1 MTEGAAWAI
10 LFLPLASFALI
21 AFGIRPF
28 FNRYDALSGYVTI
41 LAIGAAFALS
51 VMALAA
57 VWDAHGAIGWEPHSW
72 MVIGELEI
80 SIGILMDPLTAVL
93 LVVISGVSLLV
104 QVYSQGYMRG
114 DPGYSRYFAFMSL
127 FTASMLGLV
136 LARNVIQLYFF
147 WELVGLCSYLLI
159 GFWYN
164 RPSAA
169 AAAKKAFIVT
179 RLGDVGFLLAILYL
193 FFHKD
198 AFISQ
203 GLNPF
208 EISHINIMAAGGEM
222 AGAQI
227 VALGGGVITWVA
239 LGIFAGAVGK
249 SAQFPL
255 HVWLPDAMEGPTP
268 VSALI
273 HAATMVVAGVFLVAR
288 LYPMFVESETAMLTI
303 TIVGLVTALIT
314 AAMALV
320 MTDLKRVLA
329 YSTVS
334 HLGLMMLTLGCF
346 GFTAAL
352 LHMVAHAFAKALLF
366 LGAGSISHGTET
378 EERPEGARDI
388 RQMGGLYK
396 VMPITAITFAIGA
409 LSLGGIP
416 LLGGFFSK
424 DEVLVAVLH
433 DRGAVFF
440 AATLLVALLSALY
453 MARLLWVVVLGN
465 LKQEN
470 EHAHESPFV
479 MTAPLA
485 LLAAL
490 AMGSGLL
497 AVGGW
502 WPGFDGLGGWLFH
515 DEPHPYKVNA
525 AVMAASVAIAAA
537 GFGAGWAMY
546 GRGVESRRAVRGRRR
561 EAQRQGQPPP
571 EEDYPRYAIPS
582 RLQRQFSGL
591 HTLVINK
598 FYVDDVY
605 QWVIDRVALALA
617 NFMALFDRVVV
628 NDTGVNGTGRSVMLS
643 ALALKLLQTGK
654 VYNYAL
660 GMAIGSVI
668 VALVWW
674 LALPRL

>member
-1 MTEGAAWAI
+1 MLLQAGTFTTSGVGLAWLAPAACAAAFLLI
-10 LFLPLASFALI
+10 AVFGRFLPSRGVGPSLIAILI
-21 AFGIRPF
+21 AFGLF
-28 FNRYDALSGYVTI
+28 WYVLLEFLDSGGGVFSTEWFSV
-41 LAIGAAFALS
+41 GESVFAVGMIIDELS
-51 VMALAA
+51 VVMLGLVTFVAL
-57 VWDAHGAIGWEPHSW
+57 
-72 MVIGELEI
+72 M
-80 SIGILMDPLTAVL
+80 
-93 LVVISGVSLLV
+93 V
-104 QVYSQGYMRG
+104 QVYSLGYMRG
-114 DPGYSRYFAFMSL
+114 EPAIGWYYAVHSL
-127 FTASMLGLV
+127 FAASMLALS
-136 LARNVIQLYFF
+136 LADNLLLIYIA
-147 WELVGLCSYLLI
+147 WELVGVCSYLLI
-159 GFWYN
+159 GFWYE
-164 RPSAA
+164 RRSAA
-169 AAAKKAFIVT
+169 EAAKKAFVT
-179 RLGDVGFLLAILYL
+179 TRIGDVGLLIGILILFNETGTFDISAI
-193 FFHKD
+193 FHV
-198 AFISQ
+198 IEQ
-203 GLNPF
+203 GGIDSGTLTV
-208 EISHINIMAAGGEM
+208 AALLIFM
-222 AGAQI
+222 GAM
-227 VALGGGVITWVA
+227 
-239 LGIFAGAVGK
+239 GK

-366 LGAGSISHGTET
+366 LGAGSISHSTET

-388 RQMGGLYK
+388 RQMGGLYR

-433 DRGAVFF
+433 DRGAFFF

-470 EHAHESPFV
+470 EHAHESPLV

-525 AVMAASVAIAAA
+525 AVMAASVAIAAV

-571 EEDYPRYAIPS
+571 EQEDYARYPIPH
-582 RLQRQFSGL
+582 RLQRQLPLL
-591 HTLVINK
+591 HTLVVNK

-605 QWVIDRVALALA
+605 QWVIDRVALAVA

-668 VALVWW
+668 VALIWW